1 MTKLLSIVGA
11 RPQFVKVA
19 MIADAFS
26 RHARAASIEH
36 RILHTGQH
44 YDAGMSDCF
53 FRELDIPSPQYHLGI
68 GSGPHGVQT
77 GKMLAGIESIL
88 TDWRP
93 DAVIVYGDT
102 NSTLAG
108 ALAAAKLHTRVI
120 HLEAGL
126 RSFNR
131 RMPEEL
137 NRITTDH
144 LSDLLLCPTA
154 TAMANAQ
161 REGLADRSY
170 LTGDVML
177 DLLQHHAPRLP
188 RHPLAQGEYA
198 LVTVHRAENTED
210 PERMDKF
217 VSWLDQLPLRA
228 VLPMHPRLHSKLSKQ
243 QMSSIERMEHV
254 HVLPPCRYGEMI
266 SLERDASVILTD
278 SGGVQKE
285 AYFLGVPCLTLRDE
299 TEWVETLAGG
309 WNRIVSME
317 PRSIVTI
324 VQSVIEGNG
333 YRPSG
338 KPDLAQF
345 GSGQGAE
352 TSVNTLIAVLEDAK

>member
-1 MTKLLSIVGA
+1 MMKLLSIVGA

-19 MIADAFS
+19 MIAHAFAT
-26 RHARAASIEH
+26 HARASSIDH

-44 YDAGMSDCF
+44 YDPAMSDCF
-53 FRELDIPSPQYHLGI
+53 FRELDIPSPQYNLGI

-88 TDWRP
+88 DDWRP

-108 ALAAAKLHTRVI
+108 ALAAAKLHIRVI

-131 RMPEEL
+131 SMPEEL

-154 TAMANAQ
+154 TAMQNAK
-161 REGLADRSY
+161 REGLQDRSC

-177 DLLQHHAPRLP
+177 DLLQQHASRLP
-188 RHPLAQGEYA
+188 RHPLAHDDYA
-198 LVTVHRAENTED
+198 LVTVHRAENTEE
-210 PERMDKF
+210 PERMAQF
-217 VSWLDQLPLRA
+217 VNWLDRLPLRA
-228 VLPMHPRLHSKLSKQ
+228 ILPMHPRLHSKLSKQ
-243 QMSSIERMEHV
+243 QMNSIDRMDHV

-285 AYFLGVPCLTLRDE
+285 AYFLGVPCLTLRDA

-317 PRSIVTI
+317 PDSIVKI

-333 YRPSG
+333 YMPAG
-338 KPDLAQF
+338 KPDLSQF
-345 GSGQGAE
+345 GSGLGAE
-352 TSVNTLIAVLEDAK
+352 TSVNAMIAALEDA

>member
-1 MTKLLSIVGA
+1 MMKLLSIVGA
-11 RPQFVKVA
+11 RPQFIKVA
-19 MIADAFS
+19 MIASAF
-26 RHARAASIEH
+26 RAHPRAASIEH

-44 YDAGMSDCF
+44 YDAAMSDCF

-68 GSGPHGVQT
+68 GSGPHGAQT
-77 GKMLAGIESIL
+77 GKMLAGIESVL
-88 TDWRP
+88 DEWRP

-108 ALAAAKLHTRVI
+108 ALAAAKLHIRVI

-131 RMPEEL
+131 HMPEEL

-144 LSDLLLCPTA
+144 LSDFLLCPTA
-154 TAMANAQ
+154 TAMENAK
-161 REGLADRSY
+161 REGMAGRSY

-177 DLLQHHAPRLP
+177 DLLQQHARRLP
-188 RHPLAQGEYA
+188 RHPSAPNEYA
-198 LVTVHRAENTED
+198 LVTVHRAENTEE
-210 PERMDKF
+210 PERMARF
-217 VSWLDQLPLRA
+217 VTWLDQLPLRA
-228 VLPMHPRLHSKLSKQ
+228 MLPMHPRLHSKLSKQ
-243 QMSSIERMEHV
+243 QMDRIERMEHV
-254 HVLPPCRYGEMI
+254 HVLSPCRYGEMI

-317 PRSIVTI
+317 PKTIVTI

-333 YRPSG
+333 YMPVG
-338 KPDLAQF
+338 KPDLTQF

-352 TSVNTLIAVLEDAK
+352 TSVNAMITALEDA